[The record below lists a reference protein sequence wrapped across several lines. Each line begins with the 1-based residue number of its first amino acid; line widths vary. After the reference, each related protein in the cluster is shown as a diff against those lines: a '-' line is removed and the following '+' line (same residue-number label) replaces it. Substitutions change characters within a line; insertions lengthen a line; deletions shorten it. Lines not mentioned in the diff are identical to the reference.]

1 MVSGCGKEAASERV
15 MARETAA
22 KAEKRPSILAERPVV
37 LHGFGYIDGHMVT
50 NSIEAFLTNYDR
62 GFRVFEVNLQM
73 TSDDRL
79 IARHDWDLEHYE

>member
-1 MVSGCGKEAASERV
+1 VSGCGKEAASERV

-50 NSIEAFLTNYDR
+50 NSTEAFPYDR
-62 GFRVFEVNLQM
+62 GFRVFEVDLQM
-73 TSDDRL
+73 TSDDRW
-79 IARHDWDLEHYE
+79 IAVMIVSLSTING